1 MGEAGVERR
10 VCKDKPGASFLQVGS
25 QRPRGKEVL
34 YREPR
39 RPPLRHLPAALWPP
53 LSLHSTGQAL
63 LTCGILHHLRSLES
77 SMTVTFI
84 VQLQAGGIHKK
95 GRRLRGNGTKLT
107 LHKINCFWVFFVYS

>member
-84 VQLQAGGIHKK
+84 VNYRQE
-95 GRRLRGNGTKLT
+95 
-107 LHKINCFWVFFVYS
+107 VFIKREEGSEEMAQS